1 MEARLGGPDRNLQD
15 GGTFFDCE
23 VVLIA
28 EQEDG
33 SACGRDAVEE
43 GQEGLVGRLAE
54 TGVEGSEVFSWCVV
68 ERLPAAGVF
77 EVRKGNTRSDSEG
90 PGAEDGGLAQELEL
104 AEDLERS
111 LLEDV
116 VGEGSA
122 DESGDVAAHGRHG
135 EVVPVRSDRRFARE
149 GPAEFGRA
157 SRAPSLEF
165 GCACFKEVLGSLK
178 IGSGGLIIMNA

>member
-1 MEARLGGPDRNLQD
+1 METRLGGPDRNLQD

-122 DESGDVAAHGRHG
+122 DESGDVAAQRRMGVTEKLFQCGPIAGLREKDQQSLVGRRGLLRLSSGVHASK
-135 EVVPVRSDRRFARE
+135 RCW
-149 GPAEFGRA
+149 GR
-157 SRAPSLEF
+157 
-165 GCACFKEVLGSLK
+165 
-178 IGSGGLIIMNA
+178 

>member
-43 GQEGLVGRLAE
+43 GQEGLVGWLAE
-54 TGVEGSEVFSWCVV
+54 KGIEGSEVFRWCVV

-77 EVRKGNTRSDSEG
+77 EVREGNTRSDSEG
-90 PGAEDGGLAQELEL
+90 PGAEDSGLAQEREL

-116 VGEGSA
+116 VGESGA
-122 DESGDVAAHGRHG
+122 DETGDVAVQRRIGGTEKLFQCSPVPGLREKDQQGLVGRRG
-135 EVVPVRSDRRFARE
+135 LLRLS
-149 GPAEFGRA
+149 
-157 SRAPSLEF
+157 
-165 GCACFKEVLGSLK
+165 
-178 IGSGGLIIMNA
+178 SGVHA